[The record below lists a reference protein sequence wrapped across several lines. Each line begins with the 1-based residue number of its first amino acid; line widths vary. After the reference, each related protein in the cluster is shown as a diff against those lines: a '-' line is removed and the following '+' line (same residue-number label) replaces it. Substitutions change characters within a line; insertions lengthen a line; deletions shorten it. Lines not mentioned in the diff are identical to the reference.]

1 LGFVLKLELS
11 DFAGKPCNSRLAYEF
26 VPSKS
31 HELDLSQVAKTL
43 HANGVFIEIET
54 PALIM
59 LKIAGKD
66 VSLFRSGKIIVKSTN
81 EQSAARAVAQK
92 LISKMG

>member
-1 LGFVLKLELS
+1 MKLELS

-31 HELDLSQVAKTL
+31 AELELSEVAKAL
-43 HANGVFIEIET
+43 HANGVFVEIET

-59 LKIAGKD
+59 LKIGGKD

-81 EQSAARAVAQK
+81 EQAVARAIAQK